1 MRGFLSDCHKIESL
15 AGEVYQRLA
24 IDGSY
29 APQVRDLFHQLSND
43 ERAHARE
50 LDLVM
55 QMPDPELD
63 AVGRLSREILDASLR
78 LAGEMVRTLD
88 SRRLSEEEALRL
100 AVAMEQQFLAVHVN
114 NAVHFYNKKV
124 AALFDELGSQDQ
136 VHLDRLRACLT
147 WWHSERR
154 QPLDNG

>member
-1 MRGFLSDCHKIESL
+1 MRGFLSDCHQIESL

-24 IDGSY
+24 IDGAY
-29 APQVRDLFHQLSND
+29 APEVRELFRQLSND

-55 QMPDPELD
+55 QMPEPELD
-63 AVGRLSREILDASLR
+63 AVGRLSREILEAALK

-114 NAVHFYNKKV
+114 NAIHFYNKKV
-124 AALFDELGSQDQ
+124 AALFDELGGQDQ
-136 VHLDRLRACLT
+136 LHLDRLRDCLT
-147 WWHSERR
+147 WWHSERKP
-154 QPLDNG
+154 QLDRS